1 MPLPLIVSCSSKI
14 QIGFTFLV
22 PAHPGSRG
30 KRAVERVCVCVYI
43 TKNIAYHIPE
53 MLIFYAD
60 KVLLMGRSGNSSV
73 LNFAILIKSRKL
85 DAREIFVFYSS
96 ICLLRQ
102 RQQRICEL
110 PEWWEAVPIVFRRP
124 RHLLRCWRRVASSAA
139 VWVTLR
145 ACHAMTGSH
154 GAHASL
160 TAADTH
166 CTAHTHLSHRPV
178 SAVRPTQ
185 PPIHTG
191 QHRLLQS
198 EWLFAHVTQWQGVK
212 MLMQARPP
220 LPRTAQ
226 HTHVP
231 QSQQSGQLSLLST
244 LDSIVSCS
252 CTGWRT
258 IYFPVLFFLLSFAF
272 GYHHVVHL

>member
-1 MPLPLIVSCSSKI
+1 MVICLERGADLHMAQLMPLPLTVSCSSKI

-60 KVLLMGRSGNSSV
+60 KVLLMDRSGNSSV

-110 PEWWEAVPIVFRRP
+110 PEWWEAVPIVFHRP

-191 QHRLLQS
+191 QHRLLQLY
-198 EWLFAHVTQWQGVK
+198 WVTNDLF
-212 MLMQARPP
+212 
-220 LPRTAQ
+220 
-226 HTHVP
+226 
-231 QSQQSGQLSLLST
+231 
-244 LDSIVSCS
+244 SCS
-252 CTGWRT
+252 FLSSFVHFRIPPCRT
-258 IYFPVLFFLLSFAF
+258 FIAVNVSNFVQRDSVMHEFCRS
-272 GYHHVVHL
+272 